1 MTTPQVRS
9 SDLGR
14 LDFAMRDRTEALIVE
29 LVGDEPRHGIVR
41 SGRGPIS
48 VSWLPTGR
56 VPAGGIELA
65 DYVYNDEP
73 AVRDAAISE
82 AEAILERH
90 VPTGEYPIPIQR

>member
-1 MTTPQVRS
+1 
-9 SDLGR
+9 
-14 LDFAMRDRTEALIVE
+14 MRDRTEALIVE

-65 DYVYNDEP
+65 DHVYNDEP

-82 AEAILERH
+82 AEAILERG
-90 VPTGEYPIPIQR
+90 VFPGEGPNPDRNR